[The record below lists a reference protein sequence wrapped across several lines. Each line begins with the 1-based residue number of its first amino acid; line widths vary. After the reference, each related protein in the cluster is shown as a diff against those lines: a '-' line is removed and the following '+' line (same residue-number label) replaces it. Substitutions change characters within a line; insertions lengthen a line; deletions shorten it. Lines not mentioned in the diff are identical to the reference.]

1 MTTKILIF
9 KSMKKG
15 IFNSNKKWK
24 VKKSIAGFEPASF
37 SGSVP
42 IQWFCSANPL
52 GHLAHE
58 MVMMWNILEP
68 VKLNPIWTWN
78 FSLSFEKCCID

>member
-9 KSMKKG
+9 KSMKTAYL
-15 IFNSNKKWK
+15 IQTNKWK

-37 SGSVP
+37 GGSVP

-58 MVMMWNILEP
+58 MEMMWNILER
-68 VKLNPIWTWN
+68 VKLNPIWT
-78 FSLSFEKCCID
+78 